1 MGSAP
6 SARVRERYIA
16 RIVSGEISPDPA
28 QAQIV
33 EAFSRLEGELR
44 DRALATKSSALGW
57 LFQRR
62 ATAEAPK
69 GLYIYGKVGRG
80 KTMLMDL
87 FFENAPVQA
96 KRRAHFH
103 EFMADVHERIFQER
117 EGQKR
122 GTRKQM
128 DPLQPVADE
137 LAREAKLLCFDE
149 FHVTDIA
156 DAMILGRL
164 FQKLFADGVVVVAT
178 SNVAPRD
185 LYSGGLNRALFLPFI
200 AMIEARME
208 VINLDA
214 PTDYR
219 MEKLSGL
226 PVWYE
231 PLGAEA
237 TAALDRAFATLVGPG
252 GARPGELAMKGRVIP
267 VPAYGNGTARFGFED
282 LCMRP
287 LGAADYLKIGH
298 TFHTVLLDDV
308 PILDGERRNEA
319 KRFIT
324 LIDTLYDGCVKL
336 IASAAAE
343 PERLY
348 LGTEGAEAFEWAR
361 TVSRLHE
368 MRSSEYLSKA
378 HGRPD
383 SVATGNTTGLAE
395 T

>member
-1 MGSAP
+1 MGSAA
-6 SARVRERYIA
+6 SARVRERYLAKIA
-16 RIVSGEISPDPA
+16 SGDITRDPA
-28 QAQIV
+28 QARIV
-33 EAFSRLEGELR
+33 EAFARLEGDMK

-62 ATAEAPK
+62 SAPEAPK

-87 FFENAPVQA
+87 FFENAPVKA

-103 EFMADVHERIFQER
+103 EFMADVHDRIFQER

-122 GTRKQM
+122 GTRKQA

-185 LYSGGLNRALFLPFI
+185 LYAGGLNRALFLPFI
-200 AMIEARME
+200 DMIEARME

-226 PVWYE
+226 QVWYE

-237 TAALDRAFATLVGPG
+237 TAALDRAFATLVGPA
-252 GARPGELAMKGRVIP
+252 GARPGELTMKGRQIP
-267 VPAYGNGTARFGFED
+267 VPAFGNGTARFGFED
-282 LCMRP
+282 LCLRP
-287 LGAADYLKIGH
+287 LGASDYLKIGR
-298 TFHTVLLDDV
+298 TFHTVLVDDI
-308 PILDGERRNEA
+308 PILSGERRNEA

-324 LIDTLYDGCVKL
+324 LIDTFYDGGVKL

-343 PERLY
+343 PENLY
-348 LGTEGAEAFEWAR
+348 LGTSGAEAFEWAR

-368 MRSSEYLSKA
+368 MRSSDYLARA

-383 SVATGNTTGLAE
+383 STATGSATGLAE

>member
-1 MGSAP
+1 MAVSAK
-6 SARVRERYIA
+6 VKERYRA
-16 RIVSGEISPDPA
+16 KVAQGEIASDPA
-28 QAQIV
+28 QAMIV
-33 EAFSRLEGELR
+33 EAFARLEGELR
-44 DRALATKSSALGW
+44 DRTLASKSSALGW

-62 ATAEAPK
+62 APVPPK

-87 FFENAPVQA
+87 FFESAPV
-96 KRRAHFH
+96 KLRRRAHFH

-117 EGQKR
+117 EGQKK
-122 GTRKQM
+122 GTRKQV

-185 LYSGGLNRALFLPFI
+185 LYAGGLNRALFLPFI
-200 AMIEARME
+200 DMIEARME
-208 VINLDA
+208 VLNLDA

-226 PVWYE
+226 QVWHS
-231 PLGAEA
+231 PLGPQA
-237 TAALDRAFATLVGPG
+237 TGAVDEAFARLVGPG
-252 GARPGELAMKGRVIP
+252 GARPTELAMKGRVIP
-267 VPAYGNGTARFGFED
+267 VPACGAGTARFSFED
-282 LCMRP
+282 LCARP
-287 LGAADYLKIGH
+287 LGASDYLKIAH
-298 TFHTVLLDDV
+298 TFHTVVLDDIPV
-308 PILDGERRNEA
+308 LSGDRRNEA

-324 LIDTLYDGCVKL
+324 LVDTLYDGGVKL

-343 PERLY
+343 PEQLY

-368 MRSSEYLSKA
+368 MRSAEYLA
-378 HGRPD
+378 RGHGRPD
-383 SVATGNTTGLAE
+383 STASGAATGLVE